1 MRRLNKEVKST
12 IKLNTINGLLKM
24 TNMPL
29 FKKIHIVLLR
39 KAMQG
44 CEKSKKL
51 LLISR
56 KHAQQLEN
64 AHV

>member
-1 MRRLNKEVKST
+1 MRRLNKEIKST
-12 IKLNTINGLLKM
+12 IKLNTIGGLLKM
-24 TNMPL
+24 TNISL
-29 FKKIHIVLLR
+29 FKKIQLDLLR

-56 KHAQQLEN
+56 KHTQQLEMQN
-64 AHV
+64 V